1 MGSKNLRLF
10 LQQLRLHIYVMMG
23 SRFEARSIAI
33 AKSASSKNLVLESFM
48 AGQSLVFP
56 LLHRTSYSVMQCK
69 TWQLELGLPTLERF
83 PILNYTWIK
92 VGDKY
97 IELIG
102 QFGHHRDTNYPPGGL
117 LSSSHPQMSLSHSL
131 ILQNLPWTPS

>member
-1 MGSKNLRLF
+1 
-10 LQQLRLHIYVMMG
+10 MMG

-56 LLHRTSYSVMQCK
+56 VLHRTSYSVMQCK

-102 QFGHHRDTNYPPGGL
+102 
-117 LSSSHPQMSLSHSL
+117 
-131 ILQNLPWTPS
+131 